1 MCILLELG
9 VFIPLLCLMVSS
21 LSRRDVCYMMCR
33 LNNTNP
39 KRIYPKRMKTK
50 KRSKEFLNRRSSHQT
65 SSLHIKISMHLEE
78 PSRGCTIL
86 P

>member
-9 VFIPLLCLMVSS
+9 VSIPLLCLMVSS
-21 LSRRDVCYMMCR
+21 LSRRDICYMMCR
-33 LNNTNP
+33 LNITNP
-39 KRIYPKRMKTK
+39 KKKFPKRMKTK
-50 KRSKEFLNRRSSHQT
+50 KRNTEFLNRRSSHQT

-78 PSRGCTIL
+78 PSRGCIIL

>member
-1 MCILLELG
+1 MCIPPELG
-9 VFIPLLCLMVSS
+9 VSTPLLCLMVSS

-39 KRIYPKRMKTK
+39 KRRYPKRMKTK
-50 KRSKEFLNRRSSHQT
+50 KRSKEFLNRRSSHQA
-65 SSLHIKISMHLEE
+65 SSFDTKTSMHLEE